1 MRKST
6 SGFTI
11 VELLIVIVVIAILA
25 TISIVAYNGIQDRA
39 YNAKVIAGTQA
50 YNKAFLNF
58 KSVNG
63 VYSLTGGCLGANYP
77 NNACW
82 AGNADGTSA
91 QRAVSSSLDTALKE
105 FIPTKPEVGTDLI
118 NIVVAGSYRAGL
130 VYIPND
136 ATYGYRLTYYLK
148 GNVDCGLPVANRTI
162 EGPLTQCNISL
173 PN

>member
-1 MRKST
+1 MTKNR

-11 VELLIVIVVIAILA
+11 VELLIVIVVITILA
-25 TISIVAYNGIQDRA
+25 TISIVAYNGIQNRA

-50 YNKAFLNF
+50 YYKAFLNF

-63 VYSLTGGCLGANYP
+63 AYSSTGECLGANYP

-82 AGNADGTSA
+82 AANADGTSP
-91 QRAVSSSLDTALKE
+91 QRVVSSSLDNSLSE
-105 FIPTKPEVGTDLI
+105 FIPVKPEVGKDMV
-118 NIVVAGSYRAGL
+118 NIVIAASYRSGL
-130 VYIPND
+130 VYMPGD
-136 ATYGYRLTYYLK
+136 ASYGYRLTYYLK
-148 GNVDCGLPVANRTI
+148 GDVDCGLPVANRTV